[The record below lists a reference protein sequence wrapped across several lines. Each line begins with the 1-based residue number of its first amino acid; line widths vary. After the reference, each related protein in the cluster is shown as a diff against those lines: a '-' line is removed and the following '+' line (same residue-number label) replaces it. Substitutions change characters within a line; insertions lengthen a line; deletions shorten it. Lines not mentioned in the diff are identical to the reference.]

1 MGMGQ
6 FPQDAVATAAAPLP
20 ARYQV
25 RGRLGVGGM
34 AAIWAAHDTVLG
46 RPVAI
51 KVLAEQLAAQPRFV
65 ERFQREAR
73 TAASLSG
80 HPNVVTIYDV
90 GEHDGRP
97 LIVMEHLPGGTLADR
112 LRGGPPPWPDAL
124 AWLHQAA
131 SALDFAHERGV
142 VHRDLKPQ
150 NMLFDERGRLV
161 LADFGIAR
169 AAYEDR
175 LTASGEL
182 LGTAAYISPE
192 QATGD
197 PGSPASDRY
206 SLGVVAF
213 ELLVGSPPFAGA
225 NFAEQA
231 RRQLESEPPR
241 PSELA
246 PQLPLVVD
254 DVMLRALDKAPS
266 ERWPTASEFAD
277 ALAEALGE
285 PPEIAAVGQA
295 HDVTASLPRPASAPR
310 EREPRPA
317 AALRDIGVDPTYV
330 VTRKRSRRPLA
341 ALALVAA
348 VAGIVA
354 VVALSSGNGSDEP
367 PPSRAERTGRDAGGQ
382 RDDPGSRERGAA
394 GTERQSSGER
404 AGRDEQPSPA
414 APAPTGGSADD
425 SPAALNDRG
434 FALMNARR
442 YSEAIP
448 LLERAVAAFPESSTD
463 LTYAYALY
471 NLGRSLRLAGR
482 PDEAIPLLERRLRF
496 DNQREVVAR
505 ELRAARRA
513 AR

>member
-1 MGMGQ
+1 MGIRQ
-6 FPQDAVATAAAPLP
+6 SPQDAVATAAAPLP
-20 ARYQV
+20 ARYEV

-34 AAIWAAHDTVLG
+34 ATIWAAHDTVLG
-46 RPVAI
+46 RLVAV
-51 KVLAEQLAAQPRFV
+51 KVLADHLAEQPRFV

-90 GEHDGRP
+90 GEHEGRP
-97 LIVMEHLPGGTLADR
+97 FIVMEHLQSGTLSDR
-112 LRGGPPPWPDAL
+112 LRGGAPPWPEAL
-124 AWLHQAA
+124 EWLRQAA

-213 ELLVGSPPFAGA
+213 QLLAGSAPFAGA

-231 RRQLESEPPR
+231 RRQVESDPPKA
-241 PSELA
+241 SELA
-246 PQLPLVVD
+246 PHLAPAVD
-254 DVMLRALDKAPS
+254 GVLLRALDKAPA
-266 ERWPTASEFAD
+266 ERWPTASRFVEG
-277 ALAEALGE
+277 LAEALGE
-285 PPEIAAVGQA
+285 RIEAA
-295 HDVTASLPRPASAPR
+295 AS
-310 EREPRPA
+310 EPRPA
-317 AALRDIGVDPTYV
+317 AEPPDQRPSEDVSPVEAAIDPTYV
-330 VTRKRSRRPLA
+330 VVRRRSRRRAA
-341 ALALVAA
+341 ALALAA
-348 VAGIVA
+348 ALVGVA
-354 VVALSSGNGSDEP
+354 VVLSLSLGGDEQSAP
-367 PPSRAERTGRDAGGQ
+367 RQERAGADGGGEREGA
-382 RDDPGSRERGAA
+382 GSREGTGR
-394 GTERQSSGER
+394 GTERQPNDESGASEGQ
-404 AGRDEQPSPA
+404 ASPA
-414 APAPTGGSADD
+414 APAPAPAGGSAKE
-425 SPAALNDRG
+425 SPEALNDRG
-434 FALMNARR
+434 FALMNAGR

-448 LLERAVAAFPESSTD
+448 PLERAVATFPENSTE

-482 PDEAIPLLERRLRF
+482 PAEAIPILERRMRF
-496 DNQREVVAR
+496 ENQREVVAR